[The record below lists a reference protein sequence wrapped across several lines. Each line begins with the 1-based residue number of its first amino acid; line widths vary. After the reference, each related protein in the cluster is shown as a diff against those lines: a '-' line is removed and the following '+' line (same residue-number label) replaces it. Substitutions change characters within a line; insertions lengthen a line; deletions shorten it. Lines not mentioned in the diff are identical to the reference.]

1 MLLFCPS
8 KIPSEMEVALLHKE
22 HLGTSGNI
30 QEHLGTYINIQ
41 DHLGTSRNIWEHL
54 GTPENIQEHLGTS
67 RNTQTNLWDTSY
79 SIHLRT
85 LGHLDHCSQSSA
97 NNLRV
102 MLGPI
107 TLYIDGTGKK
117 SVANAHHMLYLC
129 FTYAIFK
136 KSRGF
141 KDIKYESCVQFPCHP
156 SCQADMCGM
165 SPISHP
171 QLPYPALGPVQPNL
185 VLLLC
190 AMMSHFNGF
199 LLFILRKCIAI
210 QKHQL
215 LQRLITMM
223 LTKVSFDPDDAWFR
237 FFGPQISAPLFTVN
251 LASGSTSQRG
261 RS

>member
-1 MLLFCPS
+1 
-8 KIPSEMEVALLHKE
+8 MEVALLHKDHLGTYRNIYK
-22 HLGTSGNI
+22 HLGTSTNI
-30 QEHLGTYINIQ
+30 QEHLGTYRTILHHFRPFEFHIEQ
-41 DHLGTSRNIWEHL
+41 LRTLKPICRIYTL
-54 GTPENIQEHLGTS
+54 
-67 RNTQTNLWDTSY
+67 SY

-117 SVANAHHMLYLC
+117 SVAKAHHMLYLC

-261 RS
+261 GS